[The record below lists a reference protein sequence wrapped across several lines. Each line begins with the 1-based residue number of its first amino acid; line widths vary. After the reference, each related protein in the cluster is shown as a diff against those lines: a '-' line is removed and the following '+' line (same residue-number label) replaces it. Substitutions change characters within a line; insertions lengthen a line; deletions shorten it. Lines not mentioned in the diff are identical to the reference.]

1 MKKKLTA
8 VVTTAAMLA
17 GMMPMAAVADEA
29 VPAQAEEAIVAATN
43 GETETQSDISVYV
56 ANFDTASKEDVQ
68 VVVAGDGVK
77 KNQLLSIYLNDEL
90 TPLYSGLLTANEVNV
105 ITIKRSDITS
115 VDDAYAGNVLKVR
128 VTSPQLDTTY
138 FAKTYAQAASAV
150 APTKMVAALDETGDG
165 PKNRVVSVYFDEKYV
180 PDSTD
185 YVYTQAYDK
194 NGAKAG
200 TARYTKLYKSYFDT
214 DVDENGLRKYEGTI
228 NYNADSDAE
237 TLLVYFV
244 SDDEIIDTFNTKLQ
258 FASKYGDYKA
268 LELSFGDNV
277 VVAGEEVEGTLT
289 YVNTKNERY
298 DITDTVNDTYTY
310 DAATGVVANKN
321 SYKPYFTVSKDAKLG
336 ETIKVTVSYNGHSA
350 STTLTVTDGT
360 KANTG
365 KVTAS
370 MAPINK
376 DTTITLQVLNSNGTN
391 GKLSFQPKY
400 FNFRWVDSSDKNA
413 KVTLSTGNPVNITKN
428 GTYVANIKSNKA
440 CTGYIEMIFSDDSG
454 NVYKMQTNKFTFTDP
469 SVVEKHKVTMTIN
482 SKTMTV
488 DGATKTT
495 DAAPVISQDRTFV
508 PLRAL
513 SEAFGADVEWK
524 TDNSIIIDY
533 NDTKIVMNVG
543 KTSFTVN
550 GKTKTMDVA
559 PYIVADAG
567 RAMVPVRFISEAL
580 GFTVTPSYNTDGTTK
595 SVSFAN

>member
-29 VPAQAEEAIVAATN
+29 VPTQAEEAIVAATN

-237 TLLVYFV
+237 TLLV
-244 SDDEIIDTFNTKLQ
+244 
-258 FASKYGDYKA
+258 
-268 LELSFGDNV
+268 
-277 VVAGEEVEGTLT
+277 EGTLT

-321 SYKPYFTVSKDAKLG
+321 SFKPYFTVSKDAKLG

-370 MAPINK
+370 TAPINK

-482 SKTMTV
+482 SKIMTV